1 MERWN
6 DYFLSYPQNFYYLLP
21 YSSLAIYGLG
31 FYFKKHRTSKR
42 ISRLLPIC
50 VYYLHTIFPPV
61 TTLKLS
67 TLLSK
72 VTCLCTSP
80 ISTYLLKDSAT
91 AEMPSPASSIFPSVG
106 PSYQHTSML
115 LFISSQK
122 QMKHLSWLHILLH
135 LMSHFSAPFK
145 ATSLETVAYT
155 HCLKP
160 LFPVLSWTHS
170 LPLHQNSSRTD
181 DHRVVKLNVQFLI
194 LILCNLPGAFCSFIP
209 ENK

>member
-1 MERWN
+1 MVAGQNIKLVERWN

-42 ISRLLPIC
+42 EFPDSSLS
-50 VYYLHTIFPPV
+50 VYTTYIQSSHLSLHLNCPHRYQRSP
-61 TTLKLS
+61 
-67 TLLSK
+67 
-72 VTCLCTSP
+72 CLCTSP

-91 AEMPSPASSIFPSVG
+91 AAMPSPASSIFPPVG

-170 LPLHQNSSRTD
+170 LPLHQNSSRTQMTT
-181 DHRVVKLNVQFLI
+181 VLLN
-194 LILCNLPGAFCSFIP
+194 
-209 ENK
+209 